1 MRSAEKS
8 QARRFDD
15 GSGGRREIKLREV
28 LSSPFRLRSESVER
42 PDGTWIRV
50 LSYPELGVSVEGN
63 DMVDVLERI
72 DIERIRTL
80 LVACREDWLP
90 DLPVA
95 VRDPELERLL
105 ARAGYVHLLDQLD
118 RAVSDLG
125 K

>member
-1 MRSAEKS
+1 M
-8 QARRFDD
+8 
-15 GSGGRREIKLREV
+15 

-63 DMVDVLERI
+63 DMVDILERI

-90 DLPVA
+90 DLPAA

-118 RAVSDLG
+118 RAVSDLE